1 MSKFLRDLPINKKLW
16 FINIVTLALAGVV
29 AAVLQFV
36 LIWDIEFESARAN
49 ALVQAGIVAD
59 NAAPAVQFLDQSN
72 AQEILE
78 GLRRDPQVLGARI
91 LLADGSLFAEIGSKG
106 MVEAADDRTRLGSL
120 VVRTPLQDGAQTL
133 GTLELRLETSNV
145 FRRILSYLSAVGAAT
160 LAALV
165 LGGLVI
171 YRLQRTITVPLSEL
185 TQLMREVSSGGD
197 LSRRSS
203 IAGRD
208 ELGELSCSFN
218 RMIEQIEARSLMLS
232 HELSERQRAER
243 QLEHLAHHDPV
254 TGLPNR
260 HFFGKHLSQLR
271 RGRIADDGLM
281 ALLFIDLDNF
291 KFINDTFG
299 HDSGDQVLVAVGER
313 ISGLLRG
320 NDLVVR
326 FGGDEFVVLLEHV
339 VDEVRALRIASKIQ
353 EGVVKPLQVGSQ
365 EYRVSCSI
373 GISMY
378 PDHAASFD
386 ELLQRADAAMY
397 AAKQSGKNCVEL
409 WRPAISESSSTRFL
423 LESDLRQAM
432 SAGQL
437 SLYYQPIIDLS
448 SGRVAGM
455 EALLRWQ
462 HPTRGF
468 VAPAEFIPIAE
479 EAGLIIELGEWV
491 MRTAFSQAVI
501 WNRRHGRLF
510 MAVNVSG
517 RQFRDREFADKVES
531 IVRSCGLA
539 PELVE
544 LEVTES
550 IVMENTAEAIRLLQ
564 DLASR
569 GFSLSMDDF
578 GTGYSSLSYLK
589 RFPLRK
595 LKIDRSFV
603 SDLIINRE
611 DMAIVKTI
619 IGLAGMLSMKVV
631 AEGVET
637 PAQARSLRDQGCEYG
652 QGYHFSKPLS
662 VPAVE
667 ALLNEEQSTYLPL
680 F

>member
-1 MSKFLRDLPINKKLW
+1 M
-16 FINIVTLALAGVV
+16 AG
-29 AAVLQFV
+29 A
-36 LIWDIEFESARAN
+36 ES
-49 ALVQAGIVAD
+49 G
-59 NAAPAVQFLDQSN
+59 
-72 AQEILE
+72 
-78 GLRRDPQVLGARI
+78 
-91 LLADGSLFAEIGSKG
+91 
-106 MVEAADDRTRLGSL
+106 
-120 VVRTPLQDGAQTL
+120 TP
-133 GTLELRLETSNV
+133 
-145 FRRILSYLSAVGAAT
+145 
-160 LAALV
+160 
-165 LGGLVI
+165 
-171 YRLQRTITVPLSEL
+171 
-185 TQLMREVSSGGD
+185 
-197 LSRRSS
+197 
-203 IAGRD
+203 
-208 ELGELSCSFN
+208 
-218 RMIEQIEARSLMLS
+218 
-232 HELSERQRAER
+232 LSERQRAER